1 MKGIKMKKIVAG
13 LVLLSL
19 GSSMA
24 LAGDYYGGVD
34 FDFGKGS
41 TEAKSSGI
49 TLDKDFTQ
57 TAFGVHGGY
66 YLNSNSK
73 VEISFKSL
81 NWDNDKDNDT
91 DGTQLGVDYLY
102 ELNEV
107 SKVKPYVGVGLSMN
121 SLDIK
126 LSNKDTI
133 DGVGFKLRGG
143 VYYSLTPKLYLGAE
157 LNYNY
162 IGWEDLKNTRNDSTL
177 ESSSSFY
184 GLGLNVNFKF

>member
-1 MKGIKMKKIVAG
+1 MKKIVTG

-19 GSSMA
+19 GSSMV
-24 LAGDYYGGVD
+24 LAGDYYGGVN
-34 FDFGKGS
+34 FGFGKGS
-41 TEAKSSGI
+41 TEQKNLGISS
-49 TLDKDFTQ
+49 DYDFEQ

-66 YLNSNSK
+66 YLNLNSK
-73 VEISFKSL
+73 IEISFKSL
-81 NWDNDKDNDT
+81 KFDFDKGGDDT

-107 SKVKPYVGVGLSMN
+107 SKLKPYFGGGLSFN

-126 LSNKDTI
+126 IANSDTI
-133 DGVGFKLRGG
+133 DGIGLKLRGG
-143 VYYSLTPKLYLGAE
+143 VAYSLTSQLYLGAE

-184 GLGLNVNFKF
+184 GLGLNVNYKF